1 MMNQLSL
8 SVAHSG
14 RMLFSFISCFILSI
28 HLSLGLPLGRDPG
41 TWVARTY
48 FAILCSS
55 LLWTWPNQDNRFFVR
70 KVFIACTWAFSRMV
84 VFLIWSFLVFPC
96 IHLNIFIYVVFIRL
110 WSLFRIGQHSPPYV
124 IAGLIA
130 VLYMLFFNASG
141 TFLSQMTPDISRH
154 LFQPDWILLVTSFS
168 HPPSACKVEPKYLKE
183 STTGSRS
190 PNRNISSWQFRDL
203 RYSVFFL
210 FIFRPFSSNTLLHF
224 SNSSSTSV
232 LDSAHIA
239 RSSANSSPH
248 GGRVPTSD
256 ANTSITMMNSK
267 GLKADPWCKP
277 TSISKY
283 SVFTAMSEI
292 VHTTI

>member
-70 KVFIACTWAFSRMV
+70 KVFIGCTWAFSRMV

-96 IHLNIFIYVVFIRL
+96 IHLNIFISVVFIRL

-130 VLYMLFFNASG
+130 VLYILFFNASMKIATMWCCIMLKIG
-141 TFLSQMTPDISRH
+141 FHIGMN
-154 LFQPDWILLVTSFS
+154 VGFS
-168 HPPSACKVEPKYLKE
+168 K
-183 STTGSRS
+183 
-190 PNRNISSWQFRDL
+190 QFRFSRIML
-203 RYSVFFL
+203 WKENTCSMQLIICEYKQGELL
-210 FIFRPFSSNTLLHF
+210 F
-224 SNSSSTSV
+224 
-232 LDSAHIA
+232 
-239 RSSANSSPH
+239 
-248 GGRVPTSD
+248 
-256 ANTSITMMNSK
+256 
-267 GLKADPWCKP
+267 
-277 TSISKY
+277 
-283 SVFTAMSEI
+283 
-292 VHTTI
+292 

>member
-1 MMNQLSL
+1 MDSIIQLSHLSHLFRRFLGSRVDVSNHDEPALSL

-70 KVFIACTWAFSRMV
+70 KVFIGCTWAFSRMV
-84 VFLIWSFLVFPC
+84 VFVIWSFLVFPC
-96 IHLNIFIYVVFIRL
+96 IHLNIFISVVFIRL

-130 VLYMLFFNASG
+130 VLYILFFNASG

-190 PNRNISSWQFRDL
+190 PNRNISSWQFRGL

-210 FIFRPFSSNTLLHF
+210 FIFRPFSSNTLLQHR
-224 SNSSSTSV
+224 
-232 LDSAHIA
+232 LHIYPLWICEIFCFRA
-239 RSSANSSPH
+239 IDNWVMFKLTGQNYHSIIPH
-248 GGRVPTSD
+248 QH
-256 ANTSITMMNSK
+256 M
-267 GLKADPWCKP
+267 
-277 TSISKY
+277 
-283 SVFTAMSEI
+283 
-292 VHTTI
+292 